1 MHGKD
6 LWKLTMKIKLEPI
19 YQANVRISGNTVK
32 GQFAYI
38 TINDKKYK
46 ITRCI
51 FHKGKFNDEKMYMLF
66 TLENAKVLGFISI
79 RSDATSI
86 KPIGNIQEFPK
97 EIIGNMSTFDFI
109 MDYIDKDEVWNQ
121 KTYKEEK

>member
-1 MHGKD
+1 
-6 LWKLTMKIKLEPI
+6 MKIKLEPI
-19 YQANVRISGNTVK
+19 YQANIRISNGRVK

-79 RSDATSI
+79 RSDDTSI
-86 KPIGNIQEFPK
+86 KPIGKIQEFPK
-97 EIIGNMSTFDFI
+97 EIIGDMSTFDFI

-121 KTYKEEK
+121 KNI

>member
-1 MHGKD
+1 
-6 LWKLTMKIKLEPI
+6 MKIKLEPR
-19 YQANVRISGNTVK
+19 YQANIRVSGNTVK
-32 GQFAYI
+32 
-38 TINDKKYK
+38 YK
-46 ITRCI
+46 IARCI
-51 FHKGKFNDEKMYMLF
+51 FHKCKFNDEKMYMLF

-79 RSDATSI
+79 RSDETSI

-97 EIIGNMSTFDFI
+97 EIIGDMSTFDFI